1 MKASAW
7 WMLPGLLSPA
17 EQMLSDVGFA
27 KQDLHLRSSL
37 MIRAGLSNA
46 SFVLQDTAKPTPTP
60 PNVSRV
66 QRAHQQARLGA
77 HNVHPV
83 MKVFTN
89 QTQRKPH
96 VSHVVVPGQRSYWVQ
111 DL

>member
-1 MKASAW
+1 
-7 WMLPGLLSPA
+7 MLW
-17 EQMLSDVGFA
+17 DVGCA
-27 KQDLHLRSSL
+27 KQDLHLMSSL
-37 MIRAGLSNA
+37 TIRGELSDA
-46 SFVLQDTAKPTPTP
+46 SPALQDTVKPTPTR

-77 HNVHPV
+77 RNAHPV